1 MRPGFWALA
10 GAVLAVHLLLVNG
23 LGPVIRPG
31 SVQGLQL
38 RWSVRLPVPAH
49 VAAQAH
55 GSDAAA
61 AADPSPRLA
70 PRGAPDER
78 NTSFGRGAGIAD
90 APHRVA
96 PETSPAPP
104 PLETAQ
110 AMPLAPP
117 VPVRMH
123 YMVQGQVKGV
133 SYSARAQWLWQHD
146 GENYSANAELTGL
159 PLLSRRQ
166 TSTGRMGAGGLE
178 PLRYADRFRS
188 EQAVHFERE
197 KGQVVFSANRPA
209 AVLQEGAQDRLSL
222 VFQLAAMLAGAPQRY
237 PEGSSIWLPVVSPRD
252 AEQWRFDVGALQTLS
267 LPAGQ
272 TAAVPLTRQPQREYD
287 PKLEVWLAPA
297 QGYLPVRVRLTLA
310 NGDWVDQL
318 WRHSEAP

>member
-1 MRPGFWALA
+1 MRPGFWAVA
-10 GAVLAVHLLLVNG
+10 GIVLAVHLMLASG
-23 LGPVIRPG
+23 LGLVIRPS
-31 SVQGLQL
+31 SVQGLPL
-38 RWSVRLPVPAH
+38 RWSVRLPVP
-49 VAAQAH
+49 VPVPTQAQGGGTAS
-55 GSDAAA
+55 GSDPA
-61 AADPSPRLA
+61 PRLPQRVA
-70 PRGAPDER
+70 PGER
-78 NTSFGRGAGIAD
+78 STTSGRGAKVAD
-90 APHRVA
+90 APQMVS
-96 PETSPAPP
+96 PESPPMPSAVG
-104 PLETAQ
+104 TAQ

-117 VPVRMH
+117 VPVRM
-123 YMVQGQVKGV
+123 YYQVQGQAKGV

-146 GENYSANAELTGL
+146 GEHYSASAELTGL

-166 TSTGRMGAGGLE
+166 TSTGRMGVGGLE

-209 AVLQEGAQDRLSL
+209 AVLQDGAQDRLSL
-222 VFQLAAMLAGAPQRY
+222 VFQLAALLAGAPQRY

-272 TAAVPLTRQPQREYD
+272 TTAVPLTRQPQREYD

-318 WRHSEAP
+318 WRYSEAP